1 MQWTDKGLLS
11 RTANTLKG
19 EHDTSTSVG
28 SRFSGGIVA
37 LGAGNDITIE
47 GSHLSGTTGVMV
59 DAARLLNIVEGRNT
73 RSASTDFDRKRSSPI
88 HDPVFMQNKAAG
100 TGIEV
105 GSDTAAPEHPH
116 EQPGRRGCCAAA
128 R

>member
-1 MQWTDKGLLS
+1 M
-11 RTANTLKG
+11 
-19 EHDTSTSVG
+19 
-28 SRFSGGIVA
+28 A

-47 GSHLSGTTGVMV
+47 GSHLSGTTAYGRCRSPVNV
-59 DAARLLNIVEGRNT
+59 VEGRNT

-100 TGIEV
+100 TGIDV
-105 GSDTAAPEHPH
+105 GSDTAAASTLTSS
-116 EQPGRRGCCAAA
+116 QGGVCCAAA